1 MFGEAELLVEG
12 SGGFGGGGVGGFV
25 EVIGDLEDSGDF
37 GRQRRGEFREIGPVD
52 GAGAGPEVLVALAL
66 IVMEVEFGDAGA
78 QELEGVVDAGVAYV
92 GVAYVEGD
100 ADVREVADVED
111 LEDVLGGGDVVLDVF
126 DEDFDAEGVGEG
138 LDVLDGG
145 E

>member
-1 MFGEAELLVEG
+1 M
-12 SGGFGGGGVGGFV
+12 
-25 EVIGDLEDSGDF
+25 
-37 GRQRRGEFREIGPVD
+37 
-52 GAGAGPEVLVALAL
+52 LVAVAL
-66 IVMEVEFGDAGA
+66 IVVEVEFGDAGA